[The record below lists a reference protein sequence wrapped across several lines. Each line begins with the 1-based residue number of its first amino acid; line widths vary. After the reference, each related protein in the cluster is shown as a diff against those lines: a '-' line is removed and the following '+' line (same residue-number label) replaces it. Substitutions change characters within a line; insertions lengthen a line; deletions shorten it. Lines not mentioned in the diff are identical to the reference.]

1 MKHLYSFVFAL
12 VALVAANVVQ
22 AQTNPNCVGLKNPTN
37 FTLSGTHDELWTGYT
52 GNKNYVASTCSWE
65 GSTYN
70 QTVQASNLETYNN
83 TNGCTIGLE
92 TNARTTSKDLY
103 NNLDHSRQFVIKG
116 EGTDPE
122 THGHLSYLPP
132 DPSFQTSIRLGNYCG
147 NSGAEKL
154 TY

>member
-22 AQTNPNCVGLKNPTN
+22 AQGPNQINPNCVGLKNPTN

-52 GNKNYVASTCSWE
+52 GNKGYMVSTCLTE

-83 TNGCTIGLE
+83 TNGCTISLE

-103 NNLDHSRQFVIKG
+103 NNLDHSMVTSFETVKNILS
-116 EGTDPE
+116 GTTDK
-122 THGHLSYLPP
+122 TNIWNVN
-132 DPSFQTSIRLGNYCG
+132 T
-147 NSGAEKL
+147 EKE
-154 TY
+154 YHEENK